1 VDNVGVPTENQVAE
15 AADELAVNGGKPVRT
30 EPYPV
35 WPSYGDEEVAAVT
48 EVLRSSR
55 FSCLSGTR
63 VHEFENAFAEMN
75 GTKHAIAVSS
85 GTGAIH
91 AALIAARVGP
101 GDDVVVTPHSFIGS
115 VTPVL
120 HAGARPVFA
129 DIDQRTFN
137 LTAETIEAALTPNTR
152 AVITVH
158 LNGHPADPE
167 ATKALCAERGVMLIE
182 DCAQAHGAL
191 WNGQMV
197 GTFGEI
203 GAYSFWEDK
212 ILTTGGEGGMIVTD
226 DDELA
231 RRARMAIHHGEE
243 PTDENYY
250 AGERLYLHE
259 LIGYNFRMT
268 EVGGALGKVQLG
280 RLDGYLARRREV
292 AALFSKA
299 LEGAP
304 GIIPPYVDERATH
317 SFYKYII
324 RIDRSRIDVPVFEF
338 VTALR
343 AEGVPATRRYPTSIN
358 QQPIF
363 QEHRGFGRSTFP
375 FADDDPPP
383 PAMPNAEAVARDAIQ
398 VTVVNPVVSDADVLD
413 AAKAIHKVAAAFA
426 S

>member
-1 VDNVGVPTENQVAE
+1 MGVPTENQVAD
-15 AADELAVNGGKPVRT
+15 ATELAVNGGRPVRT
-30 EPYPV
+30 EPYPM
-35 WPSYGDEEVAAVT
+35 WPSYGDEEVAAAT

-91 AALIAARVGP
+91 AALIAARIGP

-137 LTAETIEAALTPNTR
+137 LTAESIEAALTPNTR

-158 LNGHPADPE
+158 LNGLPADPE

-231 RRARMAIHHGEE
+231 RRARMAIHHGEA
-243 PTDENYY
+243 PTDESYY

-280 RLDGYLARRREV
+280 RLEGYLARRREA
-292 AALFSKA
+292 AALFTKE

-304 GIIPPYVDERATH
+304 GIIPPYVDDRATH

-324 RIDRSRIDVPVFEF
+324 RLDRSRIDLPVFDF
-338 VTALR
+338 VSALR

-363 QEHRGFGRSTFP
+363 QEHRGFGRTAFP
-375 FADDDPPP
+375 FADDDAPP

-413 AAKAIHKVAAAFA
+413 AAKAIHKVAAAYA

>member
-1 VDNVGVPTENQVAE
+1 VSVPTEKHT
-15 AADELAVNGGKPVRT
+15 AAGAAELAVNGGQPVRT
-30 EPYPV
+30 DPYPL
-35 WPSYGDEEVAAVT
+35 WPSYGDEEVEAAV

-55 FSCLSGTR
+55 FSCLSGSR
-63 VHEFENAFAEMN
+63 VREFEEAFAAFQ

-91 AALIAARVGP
+91 ASLIAAGIGP
-101 GDDVVVTPHSFIGS
+101 GDEVVVTTHSFIGS

-137 LTAETIEAALTPNTR
+137 LTAESIEAAITPRTR
-152 AVITVH
+152 AVIAVH

-167 ATKALCAERGVMLIE
+167 ATRALCAERDLILIE

-191 WNGQMV
+191 WDGQLV
-197 GTFGEI
+197 GTFGKI

-226 DDELA
+226 DDEID
-231 RRARMAIHHGEE
+231 RRARMAIHHGEA

-280 RLDGYLARRREV
+280 RLDSYLARRREV
-292 AALFSKA
+292 AVLLTDALA
-299 LEGAP
+299 DAP
-304 GIIPPYVDERATH
+304 GVIPPYVDERATH

-324 RIDRSRIDVPVFEF
+324 RLDRNRIDAPVFEF
-338 VTALR
+338 VNALR
-343 AEGVPATRRYPTSIN
+343 EEGVPATRRYPTSIH

-363 QEHRGFGRSTFP
+363 TEHRGFGRTSWP
-375 FADDDPPP
+375 FEEGEPPP
-383 PAMPNAEAVARDAIQ
+383 PSMPNAEAVSRDAIQ
-398 VTVVNPVVSDADVLD
+398 VTVVNPVVSDRDVLD
-413 AAKAIHKVAAAFA
+413 AATAIHKVATAFA